1 MSSGSLKACLHPDQE
16 RKEGRDAVVRNVGRQ
31 LPERCHPALSPHRKF
46 LVQLPQ
52 TTEAEKMLAADCS
65 LMHV

>member
-31 LPERCHPALSPHRKF
+31 LPERCHHELSPHRKF
-46 LVQLPQ
+46 LVQLLGSDLRAIIRSR
-52 TTEAEKMLAADCS
+52 EN
-65 LMHV
+65 VIIVV